1 MSNITNTPKTIPE
14 YLELLRA
21 ALAGKDPALVQDAL
35 YDAEEY
41 LRAELA
47 EHPGQDEASVL
58 EKVATS
64 YGAPEEVAEIYNE
77 REVAVSEAFRSP
89 RASIP
94 QTKSSA
100 GVASVGVSVNKKP
113 QNPVAW
119 FFGVAADPRAYAA
132 LFYMLL
138 SLATGIFYFT
148 WAVTGL
154 SLSLGFMILIIGIP
168 FAVLFMG
175 SVWALSLVEGRLV
188 ETMLGVRMP
197 RRPAYVNREGGFLTR
212 IKEILVDPRTWA
224 TLLYMLLMLPLGNIY
239 FNIAFIGLAASL
251 SFLSTPFIYFLGYAD
266 HVQLFNTSLAD
277 QPWLM
282 IPMFVVGALGI
293 FVTLHVARGIGK
305 LHGQIAKGLLVQTS
319 GTN

>member
-1 MSNITNTPKTIPE
+1 MSNILQAPKTIPE

-21 ALAGKDPALVQDAL
+21 ALKGKDPALVQDAL

-47 EHPGQDEASVL
+47 EHPEQDEASVL

-64 YGAPEEVAEIYNE
+64 YGAPEEVAEIYQE
-77 REVAVSEAFRSP
+77 REQAVTEAFRSP
-89 RASIP
+89 RASIAP
-94 QTKSSA
+94 TKSSE

-113 QNPVAW
+113 QNPIAW

-138 SLATGIFYFT
+138 SVATGTFYFT

-197 RRPAYVNREGGFLTR
+197 RRPAYVNQEGGFLTR
-212 IKEILVDPRTWA
+212 IKDILVDPRTWA

-239 FNIAFIGLAASL
+239 FSIALIGLVLSL
-251 SFLSTPFIYFLGYAD
+251 GFLATPIVYLMGYAD
-266 HVQLFNTSLAD
+266 HVQVFNFTLLE
-277 QPWLM
+277 QPWIM
-282 IPMFVVGALGI
+282 IPMFIIGALGI

-305 LHGQIAKGLLVQTS
+305 LHGMMAKHLLVKI
-319 GTN
+319 G

>member
-1 MSNITNTPKTIPE
+1 MNNMTHTPKTINE
-14 YLELLRA
+14 YLELLRD
-21 ALAGKDPALVQDAL
+21 ALKGKDPALVQDAL

-47 EHPGQDEASVL
+47 EHPDQDESSVI
-58 EKVATS
+58 EKVAGS
-64 YGAPEEVAEIYNE
+64 YGVPEEVAEIYND
-77 REVAVSEAFRSP
+77 REVAVSAAFRSP
-89 RASIP
+89 RSSIT
-94 QTKSSA
+94 QSKSSA
-100 GVASVGVSVNKKP
+100 GVASVGVSVNKNP
-113 QNPVAW
+113 QNPIAW

-138 SLATGIFYFT
+138 SLATGTFYFT

-154 SLSLGFMILIIGIP
+154 SLSLGLMILIIGIP

-197 RRPAYVNREGGFLTR
+197 RRPAYVSREGGFLAR
-212 IKEILVDPRTWA
+212 IKDILVDPGTWA

-239 FNIAFIGLAASL
+239 FNIAFIGLIFSL
-251 SFLSTPFIYFLGYAD
+251 CFLSTPFIYLLGYAD
-266 HVQLFNTSLAD
+266 HVQLFGTSLAEL
-277 QPWLM
+277 PWLI
-282 IPMFVVGALGI
+282 IPMFAIGAMGV

-305 LHGQIAKGLLVQTS
+305 LHGQLAKKLLVQTS
-319 GTN
+319 GGV

>member
-1 MSNITNTPKTIPE
+1 MSNINKTPKTIPE
-14 YLELLRA
+14 YLDCLRA
-21 ALAGKDPALVQDAL
+21 ALKGKDPALVQDAL

-47 EHPGQDEASVL
+47 EHPEQDEASVL

-89 RASIP
+89 RASIQ
-94 QTKSSA
+94 QTQSSA

-113 QNPVAW
+113 QNFIAW

-154 SLSLGFMILIIGIP
+154 SLSLSLMILIIGIP

-197 RRPAYVNREGGFLTR
+197 RRPAYGKREGGFFTR
-212 IKEILVDPRTWA
+212 IKEILTDVGTWA
-224 TLLYMLLMLPLGNIY
+224 TLLYMLLMLPLGITY
-239 FNIAFIGLAASL
+239 FTIAVTALSVSL
-251 SFLSTPFIYFLGYAD
+251 SFIAAPVMYLLGYAD
-266 HVQLFNTSLAD
+266 YVQINFADWTLAD
-277 QPWLM
+277 QPWM
-282 IPMFVVGALGI
+282 VVPMFFIGVLGVFI
-293 FVTLHVARGIGK
+293 TLHMARGIGK
-305 LHGQIAKGLLVQTS
+305 LHGMMAKHLLVKM
-319 GTN
+319 G

>member
-1 MSNITNTPKTIPE
+1 MNKHIQTPKTIPE
-14 YLELLRA
+14 YLELLRT
-21 ALAGKDPALVQDAL
+21 ALKGKDAALVQDAL

-47 EHPGQDEASVL
+47 EHPEQDEASVL

-64 YGAPEEVAEIYNE
+64 YGAPDEVAEIYSE
-77 REVAVSEAFRSP
+77 REVVISEAFRSP
-89 RASIP
+89 RASITP
-94 QTKSSA
+94 TKSSE

-113 QNPVAW
+113 QNPIAW

-138 SLATGIFYFT
+138 SLATGTFYFT

-154 SLSLGFMILIIGIP
+154 SFSLGFMILIIGIP

-197 RRPAYVNREGGFLTR
+197 RRPAYVSSEGGFLTR
-212 IKEILVDPRTWA
+212 IKDILVDPRTWA

-239 FNIAFIGLAASL
+239 FNIAFIGLALSL
-251 SFLSTPFIYFLGYAD
+251 FFLSTPFIYFFGYAEY
-266 HVQLFNTSLAD
+266 VQLFNTNLAE
-277 QPWLM
+277 QVWLI
-282 IPMFVVGALGI
+282 IPMFIAGALGI

-305 LHGQIAKGLLVQTS
+305 LHGQLAKNLLVKID
-319 GTN
+319 

>member
-1 MSNITNTPKTIPE
+1 MTNISQTPKTIPE

-21 ALAGKDPALVQDAL
+21 ALKGKDPALLQDAL

-47 EHPGQDEASVL
+47 EHPEQDEASVL
-58 EKVATS
+58 EKVASS
-64 YGAPEEVAEIYNE
+64 YGAPDEVAEIYSE
-77 REVAVSEAFRSP
+77 REVLISVAFRSP
-89 RASIP
+89 RASIAP
-94 QTKSSA
+94 TKSSE

-113 QNPVAW
+113 QNAIAW

-197 RRPAYVNREGGFLTR
+197 RRPAYVNQEGGFLTR

-224 TLLYMLLMLPLGNIY
+224 TLLYMLLMLPLGITY
-239 FNIAFIGLAASL
+239 FTIAVTALSVSL
-251 SFLSTPFIYFLGYAD
+251 SFIAAPLMYFVGYAD
-266 HVQLFNTSLAD
+266 YVQFNLDDWTLVNHS
-277 QPWLM
+277 WM
-282 IPMFVVGALGI
+282 VIPMFFIGVLGVFI
-293 FVTLHVARGIGK
+293 TLHVARGIGQ
-305 LHGQIAKGLLVQTS
+305 LHGMMAKHLLVKI
-319 GTN
+319 G